1 MHSRDWFF
9 LGAFLATMHYL
20 SRPAPAAPLA
30 HVAGHDAAEPRTPKV
45 PDAPARRVPML
56 TYDSAPHC
64 PRYPLHY
71 IRSRA
76 DGAVWCYECD
86 RAYFSGFAKLVA
98 A

>member
-20 SRPAPAAPLA
+20 SRPTPAVARPVALPVGEPQAPTRPS
-30 HVAGHDAAEPRTPKV
+30 TP
-45 PDAPARRVPML
+45 RVPML

-76 DGAVWCYECD
+76 DGALWCYECD

>member
-1 MHSRDWFF
+1 MQSRDWFF
-9 LGAFLATMHYL
+9 LGAFLATYHYL
-20 SRPAPAAPLA
+20 SRPAASSRP
-30 HVAGHDAAEPRTPKV
+30 VAVAAAEPEMPKR
-45 PDAPARRVPML
+45 PSAPRVPML

-86 RAYFSGFAKLVA
+86 RAYFSGFAALA
-98 A
+98 AA